1 MSEKIGIIIQFNLKW
16 TKEFGMNVSY
26 RVLSWKWTCH
36 SQALHLCF
44 LIWKNNVL
52 VLFHPEPCFTSHPFQ
67 EAQGRGLKFI
77 HFLCGQ
83 MAPGFIKLSSNS
95 ASASA
100 FLIPNYDQE
109 HLCVHPY
116 LPSMT
121 FLGIT
126 MVCSIL

>member
-1 MSEKIGIIIQFNLKW
+1 MLHISPLPRGTGERFGIH
-16 TKEFGMNVSY
+16 T
-26 RVLSWKWTCH
+26 LSVW
-36 SQALHLCF
+36 S
-44 LIWKNNVL
+44 N
-52 VLFHPEPCFTSHPFQ
+52 
-67 EAQGRGLKFI
+67 G
-77 HFLCGQ
+77 
-83 MAPGFIKLSSNS
+83 PGFIKLSSNS

-109 HLCVHPY
+109 HLGAHLY